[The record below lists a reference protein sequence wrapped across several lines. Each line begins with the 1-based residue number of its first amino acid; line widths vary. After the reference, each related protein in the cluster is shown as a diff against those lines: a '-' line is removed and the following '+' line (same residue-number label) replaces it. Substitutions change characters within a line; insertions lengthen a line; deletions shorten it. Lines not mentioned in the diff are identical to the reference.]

1 MLALREDIWD
11 AVHDMYRVVRIGTAD
26 TAWKDEQLDFTGQAR
41 ISHRPPSAE
50 AFSAGLQDAPAE
62 IITSDVMI
70 ADMEVEIKEL
80 SASIEAKREIHKRKM
95 AKVGQKMWV
104 LRAECERK
112 KSSTPFSVKLC

>member
-1 MLALREDIWD
+1 
-11 AVHDMYRVVRIGTAD
+11 MYRVVRIGTAD

-80 SASIEAKREIHKRKM
+80 SASIEAKREIHSVKWRKWD
-95 AKVGQKMWV
+95 KKCGFW
-104 LRAECERK
+104 RAECERK